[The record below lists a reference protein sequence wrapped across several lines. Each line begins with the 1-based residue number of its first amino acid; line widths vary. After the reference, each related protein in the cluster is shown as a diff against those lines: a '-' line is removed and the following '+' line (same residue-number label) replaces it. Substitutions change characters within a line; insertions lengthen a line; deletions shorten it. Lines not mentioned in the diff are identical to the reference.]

1 MSDTRNP
8 TAVKFLDMMR
18 EAVGG
23 PRTELAPTSPVLAAE
38 LTADR

>member
-18 EAVGG
+18 EAVGA
-23 PRTELAPTSPVLAAE
+23 PRTELSVKAPVLTAE